1 MPSKEVKYSEACALK
16 VSPEPYYENLR
27 PTLPLSQGHEEM
39 LVALWQRF
47 SQEEPSAMCNEIV
60 SPKRQTAVIR
70 LTMLRS
76 R

>member
-39 LVALWQRF
+39 LVALC
-47 SQEEPSAMCNEIV
+47 EAGSALLAA
-60 SPKRQTAVIR
+60 SS
-70 LTMLRS
+70 RS
-76 R
+76 ASGRGFPRKSHLLCVMK